1 MLTKHI
7 IYFLCG
13 DRDNTPYTKTRRF
26 SIIAYNKVI
35 KKILDS
41 HSPNER
47 VSEKDIDTLHLTKYM
62 TEKITN
68 YFSKK
73 VPATAE
79 KSILKSL
86 LTNITGIGSKKADEL
101 INKGLKNVKQLNKKK
116 YLDLLNTD
124 SKIAIKYKPLKKI
137 PHSTIKKIASILVKF
152 PGTFI
157 VGGFRRKKSFSKD
170 IDVMI
175 VSKNKNVL
183 GAYIKHLKEH
193 FNVVVYLK
201 GDDKISLLI
210 KKNVCLKLDV
220 FRTLPASKHAMLLYS
235 TGSKFFNIRMRAIA
249 KKQGFLL
256 NQTGLYKNG
265 KKIIIRSE
273 KGFFTKLGM
282 PYIEPEKR

>member
-13 DRDNTPYTKTRRF
+13 DRDSTPYTKTRRF

-35 KKILDS
+35 KKILNS

-47 VSEKDIDTLHLTKYM
+47 VSKKDIDKLHLTKYM

-73 VPATAE
+73 VPTAAE
-79 KSILKSL
+79 RSILKSL

-101 INKGLKNVKQLNKKK
+101 ISKGLKKVRQLNEKK

-137 PHSTIKKIASILVKF
+137 PHSTIKKIAPILVKF
-152 PGTFI
+152 PGAFI

-170 IDVMI
+170 IDIMI

-183 GAYIKHLKEH
+183 EAYIEHLKEH

-210 KKNVCLKLDV
+210 KKRVCLKLDV
-220 FRTLPASKHAMLLYS
+220 FKTLPESKYAMLLYS
-235 TGSKFFNIRMRAIA
+235 TGSKFFNIKMRAIA

-256 NQTGLYKNG
+256 NQNGLYKNG

-282 PYIEPEKR
+282 PYVEPEKR